1 MTTCMDE
8 STAPIDEGDEYVVEI
23 EDLGE
28 EGDGI
33 ARIDGFVVFVPDGTL
48 GERVSIRIVSV
59 DDSFATAS
67 ILEE

>member
-1 MTTCMDE
+1 MDD

-23 EDLGE
+23 TDLGE

-33 ARIDGFVVFVPDGTL
+33 ARIDGFVIFVPDGEL
-48 GERVSIRIVSV
+48 GERVSIRIDDV

-67 ILEE
+67 IVNE

>member
-1 MTTCMDE
+1 MDD

-23 EDLGE
+23 TDLGE

-33 ARIDGFVVFVPDGTL
+33 ARIDGFVIFVPDGEL
-48 GERVSIRIVSV
+48 GERVAIRIDDV

-67 ILEE
+67 IVDE